1 MIELRGVTKT
11 FGAKV
16 AVDGLDLNVRAGEL
30 FAFLG
35 PNGAGKT
42 TTIKMVC
49 GLLSP
54 TSGVVRGG
62 GPLATREEARQLLAY
77 VPDQPYLFE
86 KLTGREFLRFVVEMY
101 GLDHARAGRRIAELI
116 ETFEMADYV
125 DDLCE
130 SYSQGMKQRIVFASA
145 LVHEP
150 RVLIVDEPLVG
161 LDPRS
166 ARIVKDLF
174 VSQARSGVAVLMSTH
189 LLSIAEELADTIG
202 IIDHG
207 RMLVRGTLAELR
219 ARVQRHGPLEE
230 LFLTLTGGNR
240 PAASGL
246 KPGDAAA
253 GAEAGVPQ
261 GDLAS

>member
-1 MIELRGVTKT
+1 MIELRCATKS
-11 FGAKV
+11 FGSKV
-16 AVDGLDLNVRAGEL
+16 AVDGLDLSVRAGEL

-49 GLLSP
+49 GLLAPS
-54 TSGVVRGG
+54 SGTVRVGG
-62 GPLATREEARQLLAY
+62 YPASSQEARQLLAY
-77 VPDQPYLFE
+77 VPDQPYLYE
-86 KLTGREFLRFVVEMY
+86 KLTGREFLRFVVDMY
-101 GLDHARAGRRIAELI
+101 GLQRAGAERRIGALI

-125 DDLCE
+125 DELCE
-130 SYSQGMKQRIVFASA
+130 NYSQGMKQRLVFASA

-150 RVLIVDEPLVG
+150 RVLVVDEPLVG

-174 VSQARSGVAVLMSTH
+174 VAQARAGVAVLMSTH

-202 IIDHG
+202 IIDRG
-207 RMLVRGTLAELR
+207 RMLAQGTLAELR

-230 LFLTLTGGNR
+230 LFLTLTGGGR
-240 PAASGL
+240 PPTNGRSATVE
-246 KPGDAAA
+246 K
-253 GAEAGVPQ
+253 EIVPQ
-261 GDLAS
+261 GDLTA